1 MRFIFKIVNDNGLF
15 KQNKAHIWVDMET
28 YNKKIITIPNMITVF
43 RLLLLIPLFI
53 MFFKK
58 RYIISLI
65 IIVISGVSDVVDGRI
80 ARKFNMVS
88 EFGKI
93 MDPIA
98 DKLTQIAIMLLLSFR
113 QIYLLIPCGALV
125 VKEIVSGII
134 GIYVVSKLKHM
145 LFAEWHGKLSTV
157 FLYVM
162 MGAHMLMLII
172 WGEVILPVSF
182 VMIAI
187 STALILMSFV
197 LYLIRYAEYIKKI
210 KSDKKDLA
218 TAQSEKK

>member
-1 MRFIFKIVNDNGLF
+1 
-15 KQNKAHIWVDMET
+15 MEK
-28 YNKKIITIPNMITVF
+28 YNKKIITIPNIITVF

-53 MFFKK
+53 TFFYEK
-58 RYIISLI
+58 YLLSLV

-98 DKLTQIAIMLLLSFR
+98 DKLTQIALMLLISFR
-113 QIYLLIPCGALV
+113 QIYLLIPCAALV
-125 VKEIVSGII
+125 VKEVVSGII

-145 LFAEWHGKLSTV
+145 LFADWHGKLSTV

-162 MGAHMLMLII
+162 VGAHMLMLVI
-172 WGEVILPVSF
+172 WGKIILPVSY
-182 VMIAI
+182 VMIVI
-187 STALILMSFV
+187 STFLILMSFV
-197 LYLIRYAEYIKKI
+197 LYLIRYTGYIRQIKANEAENVPDEQTETK
-210 KSDKKDLA
+210 
-218 TAQSEKK
+218 

>member
-1 MRFIFKIVNDNGLF
+1 
-15 KQNKAHIWVDMET
+15 MET

-53 MFFKK
+53 TFFKK
-58 RYIISLI
+58 RYILSLI
-65 IIVISGVSDVVDGRI
+65 IIVISGVSDVVDGKI

-113 QIYLLIPCGALV
+113 QVYLLIPCGVLV

-134 GIYVVSKLKHM
+134 GIYVVSKIKHM
-145 LFAEWHGKLSTV
+145 LFAEWHGKLATS

-162 MGAHMLMLII
+162 MGAHMLMLIV
-172 WGEVILPVSF
+172 WGEVILPVSL
-182 VMIAI
+182 VMIVV
-187 STALILMSFV
+187 STALILMSFA
-197 LYLIRYAEYIKKI
+197 LYLLRYARYIKKI
-210 KSDKKDLA
+210 KSEKKDFA
-218 TAQSEKK
+218 AAQPEKK